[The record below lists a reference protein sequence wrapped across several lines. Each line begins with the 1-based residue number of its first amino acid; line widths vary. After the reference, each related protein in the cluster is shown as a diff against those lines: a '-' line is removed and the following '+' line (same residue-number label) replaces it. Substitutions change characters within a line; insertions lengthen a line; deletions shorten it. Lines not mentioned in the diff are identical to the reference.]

1 MVNIAMKFDTE
12 ILNCGGRIE
21 GDTLL
26 PEAPAIYPST
36 AYIVADTHEYDRKN
50 NEQEGFFYNRTRNPN
65 RESLAEAISYLE
77 KGEKTLICS
86 SGMAAISTT
95 LFALLKSGDHVVASK
110 SIYGETIEVMDKMLT
125 GFGVR
130 ISYVDFTDTDQI
142 RAAIRPET
150 KLFYSEVIA
159 NPLITVADI
168 RKIATISKAA
178 GAILII
184 DNTFSTPYIVNPI
197 ELGADIVIH
206 SLTKFLNG
214 HSDVTG
220 GSITASA
227 ELIERI
233 TPAYWLLGGCLDAN
247 SAWLA
252 LRGLRTFGMRME
264 RQMRNA
270 ALIAK
275 ALESDPHVIKVN
287 YPGLESAPQHK
298 LACEILHN
306 GFGPMIS
313 FNVEDNRDKVDEF
326 MHRLK
331 IVEYLG
337 TLGGYRT
344 SIAHPA
350 TAFRFE
356 FTPKQLVSMGMTDGL
371 IRISTGAEDPE
382 DIINDIT
389 QALRAFD

>member
-1 MVNIAMKFDTE
+1 MNFDTD

-26 PEAPAIYPST
+26 PEAPAIYPAT
-36 AYIVADTHEYDRKN
+36 AYVVSDTHEYDRKN

-77 KGEKTLICS
+77 KGEKTLICA

-110 SIYGETIEVMDKMLT
+110 SIYGETIEVMDKLLK
-125 GFGVR
+125 GFGVE
-130 ISYVDFTDTDQI
+130 ISYADFTDVNEI
-142 RAAIRPET
+142 RSAVKKNTR
-150 KLFYSEVIA
+150 LLYSEVIA

-168 RKIATISKAA
+168 REISEISHKA
-178 GAILII
+178 GAMLII
-184 DNTFSTPYIVNPI
+184 DNTFSTPYIINP
-197 ELGADIVIH
+197 LTMGADIVIH
-206 SLTKFLNG
+206 SLTKFING

-220 GSITASA
+220 GSITAGKGV
-227 ELIERI
+227 IDRI
-233 TPAYWLLGGCLDAN
+233 TPVYWLLGGCLDAN
-247 SAWLA
+247 SSWLA
-252 LRGLRTFGMRME
+252 LRSIRTFGMRME
-264 RQMRNA
+264 KQIKNA
-270 ALIAK
+270 ALIAE
-275 ALESDPHVIKVN
+275 ALERDPHVKNVN

-306 GFGPMIS
+306 GFGPMLS
-313 FNVEDNRDKVDEF
+313 FNVEDDRDKVDDF

-331 IVEYLG
+331 VVEYLG

-356 FTPKQLVSMGMTDGL
+356 FTPEQLLEMGMTEGL
-371 IRISTGAEDPE
+371 IRISAGAENPD
-382 DIINDIT
+382 DVINDIV
-389 QALRAFD
+389 QALKAFD